1 MTPEQLA
8 AALKQYEDALKAEGF
23 ASMKEFVGAYQ
34 TACAERDKAA
44 SARDKFKEA
53 ADKHQ
58 EAIRTKSGEIGSLK
72 QQIVD
77 MEEQVKEAGATA
89 PAAPAASAAPAAPAP
104 AAPAAPAVSAED
116 ELAAIEE
123 ALTDA
128 QKEAADAL
136 LAQMDDDTAT
146 EYTSNVDTRLEF
158 FKGLKSDPALKQAA
172 RPKSFFKKGKE
183 TPAEPKENA
192 YEAILKRVGKVVPGP
207 GGSVAVAREPE
218 QPAREAPSWLKNS

>member
-1 MTPEQLA
+1 MTLEEALA
-8 AALKQYEDALKAEGF
+8 ALRQYEDGLKAEGF

-34 TACAERDKAA
+34 SACAERDKAA

-58 EAIRTKSGEIGSLK
+58 ETIRSKSGEIGSLK

-77 MEEQVKEAGATA
+77 MEERLREGEANLA
-89 PAAPAASAAPAAPAP
+89 PAAPATPATPT
-104 AAPAAPAVSAED
+104 APAAPAVSPEV
-116 ELAAIEE
+116 ELAQVEE

-128 QKEAADAL
+128 QKAAADAL
-136 LAQMDDDTAT
+136 LAQMDDETAI
-146 EYTSNVDTRLEF
+146 EYTSNVGTRLELL
-158 FKGLKSDPALKQAA
+158 KGLKSDPALKQVA
-172 RPKSFFKKGKE
+172 RPKSFFKAGKE

-207 GGSVAVAREPE
+207 GGSVAVSRKPEPT
-218 QPAREAPSWLKNS
+218 QREAPGWLKNS